1 MGPDLFLLEASC
13 VRFLDEVWR
22 RTGGWR
28 SAFWVVRSGSRFS
41 DLIFD
46 SPRSRTGGAWV
57 SLGLSRCGF
66 ACQISPVWCGGC
78 WRVSICLGFLVL
90 EMLASSHK
98 SDLGGVFLPGRA
110 TVSKIMAVSRGVFW
124 WHVKLEVSGLACG
137 EIWFSGADFSVPLV
151 SSTQRVEQLLFQSA
165 LCQGLVYSGWSSQG
179 VRRLRPFSSQ
189 NNIMHRSS
197 PDFNKCSVWL
207 TRVCLASSIAFGK
220 LL

>member
-1 MGPDLFLLEASC
+1 MSIGGSKFPDLGPDMFLLEASC
-13 VRFLDEVWR
+13 VWCLDEVWR

-28 SAFWVVRSGSRFS
+28 SAFWVIRSGSRFS

-46 SPRSRTGGAWV
+46 SPRSRTDGAWV

-98 SDLGGVFLPGRA
+98 PDLGGFFLPGRA

-124 WHVKLEVSGLACG
+124 WHVKLETCG
-137 EIWFSGADFSVPLV
+137 EIWFSGAGFSVPLV
-151 SSTQRVEQLLFQSA
+151 TSFLGFSWWWLFVGFLHFGVLEFNSLLLLSTSA
-165 LCQGLVYSGWSSQG
+165 C
-179 VRRLRPFSSQ
+179 
-189 NNIMHRSS
+189 
-197 PDFNKCSVWL
+197 
-207 TRVCLASSIAFGK
+207 
-220 LL
+220 

>member
-1 MGPDLFLLEASC
+1 MFVGGSKFPNMGPDLFLLEASC

-98 SDLGGVFLPGRA
+98 SDLGGFFLPGRA

-124 WHVKLEVSGLACG
+124 WHVKLETCG
-137 EIWFSGADFSVPLV
+137 EIWFSGAGFSVPLV
-151 SSTQRVEQLLFQSA
+151 TSFLGFSWWWLFVGFLHFGVLEFNSLLLLSTSA
-165 LCQGLVYSGWSSQG
+165 C
-179 VRRLRPFSSQ
+179 
-189 NNIMHRSS
+189 
-197 PDFNKCSVWL
+197 
-207 TRVCLASSIAFGK
+207 
-220 LL
+220 